1 MPARGFGEFAKRKN
15 FFFAKTSSLLI
26 PFSSFLRRNLHATFD
41 TCEHRTVKCF
51 DMPDSVIENNSSPS
65 EMIQKDRSLFGYALF
80 AVGLALV
87 IRFFVAT
94 PYIVSGASMEH
105 NFENHDY
112 LIVDRL
118 TYDFS
123 NPERGDVVVFGLP
136 QEPSRDLI
144 KRVIGLPGET
154 VVLNGDAPSVTVINS
169 AHPEGLR
176 LSEPYLSPENL
187 GGASNMKVTLG
198 PDQYFVLGDNR
209 KVSADSRLWGTL
221 PRKDIVG
228 RVLLRLFP
236 FNVINILPGKANY

>member
-1 MPARGFGEFAKRKN
+1 
-15 FFFAKTSSLLI
+15 
-26 PFSSFLRRNLHATFD
+26 
-41 TCEHRTVKCF
+41 
-51 DMPDSVIENNSSPS
+51 MPDSVIDHKDPASSPDVK
-65 EMIQKDRSLFGYALF
+65 IQTDLKKDHSLFGYALF

-105 NFENHDY
+105 TYENHDY

-123 NPERGDVVVFGLP
+123 QPQRGDVVVFGLP

-154 VVLNGDAPSVTVINS
+154 IELSGSAPTVTIVNA
-169 AHPEGLR
+169 AHPQGLV
-176 LSEPYLSPENL
+176 LDEPYLSPENL
-187 GGASNMKVTLG
+187 GGSTDMKVTLG
-198 PDQYFVLGDNR
+198 ADQYFVLGDNR
-209 KVSADSRLWGTL
+209 KVSADSRLWGIL

-236 FNVINILPGKANY
+236 FTTIGLLPGKANYQG

>member
-1 MPARGFGEFAKRKN
+1 MSIFIQKFDM
-15 FFFAKTSSLLI
+15 LLY
-26 PFSSFLRRNLHATFD
+26 
-41 TCEHRTVKCF
+41 CTVKYF
-51 DMPDSVIENNSSPS
+51 DMPDSVIENKSSPDVTVH
-65 EMIQKDRSLFGYALF
+65 QDRSLFGYALF

-118 TYDFS
+118 TYDFTP
-123 NPERGDVVVFGLP
+123 PERGDIVVFGLP

-154 VVLNGDAPSVTVINS
+154 VELSGSAPTVTIVNG
-169 AHPEGLR
+169 AHPNGFVLD
-176 LSEPYLSPENL
+176 EPYLSAENL
-187 GGASNMKVTLG
+187 GGSSDIKVTLG
-198 PDQYFVLGDNR
+198 PDQFFVLGDNR

-236 FNVINILPGKANY
+236 FNVNKHSSR

>member
-1 MPARGFGEFAKRKN
+1 
-15 FFFAKTSSLLI
+15 
-26 PFSSFLRRNLHATFD
+26 
-41 TCEHRTVKCF
+41 
-51 DMPDSVIENNSSPS
+51 MPDSVIEKQSSPDVT
-65 EMIQKDRSLFGYALF
+65 IQKDRSLFGYALF

-123 NPERGDVVVFGLP
+123 QPQRGDIVVFGLP

-154 VVLNGDAPSVTVINS
+154 VALSGAAPTVTIINS
-169 AHPEGLR
+169 EHPTGFTLD
-176 LSEPYLSPENL
+176 EPYLTRENL
-187 GGASNMKVTLG
+187 GGSSDIKVTLG

-236 FNVINILPGKANY
+236 

>member
-1 MPARGFGEFAKRKN
+1 MPN
-15 FFFAKTSSLLI
+15 
-26 PFSSFLRRNLHATFD
+26 
-41 TCEHRTVKCF
+41 
-51 DMPDSVIENNSSPS
+51 SVIEKQSSPDAP
-65 EMIQKDRSLFGYALF
+65 IQKDRSLFGYAIF

-123 NPERGDVVVFGLP
+123 APQRGDIVVFGLP

-154 VVLNGDAPSVTVINS
+154 VEIFGEAPTVKIINS
-169 AHPEGLR
+169 AHPDGFILE
-176 LSEPYLSPENL
+176 EPYLSPENL

-209 KVSADSRLWGTL
+209 KVSADSRLWGVL

-236 FNVINILPGKANY
+236 FNAIGLLPGKETYQG

>member
-1 MPARGFGEFAKRKN
+1 MFRYVLVVHTTARGN
-15 FFFAKTSSLLI
+15 FREKFIYTYRLFNAAHHIMPETNPGISSGADA
-26 PFSSFLRRNLHATFD
+26 S
-41 TCEHRTVKCF
+41 
-51 DMPDSVIENNSSPS
+51 
-65 EMIQKDRSLFGYALF
+65 IQQDRSLFAYAVF

-105 NFENHDY
+105 TFENHDY
-112 LIVDRL
+112 LIIDRL
-118 TYDFS
+118 TYDIS
-123 NPERGDVVVFGLP
+123 TPQRGDVVVFGLP

-154 VVLNGDAPSVTVINS
+154 VELSGQGPNVKIIN
-169 AHPEGLR
+169 AENPDGFTLE
-176 LSEPYLSPENL
+176 EPYLSPGNL

-236 FNVINILPGKANY
+236 FNAVDLLPGKFTYN